1 MKRNERIAALRARR
15 NAMKEN
21 DELIDDAVNAAPAPQ
36 QVPMPAPVDGQQL
49 VAPAADPAMQQP
61 GPMNPLVPP
70 QPGMIPTG
78 WMFPNQS
85 AQAVAMDTGDVNL
98 AGAAPGGGVVD
109 GAPVTN
115 EEAQMIEEYRKYR
128 KQKRLEKLATRLARK
143 VKESSEEELE
153 PEIPEEVSLDM
164 PPEAMDDSAGFEDE
178 EFVDDESGAVIT
190 ADDLEDLVVDINKLF
205 ADAGGDLAS
214 VTSEDAFEDEEIAQ
228 KAEDAVKDELAEEL
242 EEATMN
248 KDTTKKTRTRESA
261 GGKYKLEYVLYERG
275 DVDRK
280 VGSFAAA
287 SDQEACKKA
296 AMIQAN
302 YGPLKDLDAEA
313 RAELEEDVMLD
324 FEEYPEQHS
333 DPIEKWD
340 SFITYNAEEFSL
352 RLTAPDGRVLID
364 TGMDDFAEEEDFEES
379 KKTSRKPRR
388 KENRLVDELSEEEMD
403 LGPEGLDDL
412 EWDPDEE
419 DIAAEREY
427 YEEEMPADDEFDIDD
442 VLDDMDP
449 GNTIQERKT
458 QRRARRKEA
467 APNGNA
473 MHIRFPAGTPAPKVS
488 ADAADA
494 AYKTLE
500 PESSSIQAFE
510 KKAATRRAVLAEL
523 RKQRN
528 ARRKENLMDADL
540 SDADITQEDVIDEVI
555 PGSNKSAIL
564 ESRSFRPSEKFLESY
579 REKQKLDYKA
589 MLKQGLLG

>member
-1 MKRNERIAALRARR
+1 MNRNERIAALRARR
-15 NAMKEN
+15 NTMKEN

-36 QVPMPAPVDGQQL
+36 QVPMPAPEAGQQPA
-49 VAPAADPAMQQP
+49 APAVDPAMQQP

-98 AGAAPGGGVVD
+98 AAAAPGGGVVD

-128 KQKRLEKLATRLARK
+128 KQKRLEKLAKRLARK

-153 PEIPEEVSLDM
+153 PEIPEEVNLDM
-164 PPEAMDDSAGFEDE
+164 PPEDMDDSAGFEDE
-178 EFVDDESGAVIT
+178 EFIDEESDAVIT
-190 ADDLEDLVVDINKLF
+190 ADDLEDVVVDINKLF

-228 KAEDAVKDELAEEL
+228 KAEDAVKDELAE
-242 EEATMN
+242 
-248 KDTTKKTRTRESA
+248 D
-261 GGKYKLEYVLYERG
+261 
-275 DVDRK
+275 D
-280 VGSFAAA
+280 AA
-287 SDQEACKKA
+287 E
-296 AMIQAN
+296 
-302 YGPLKDLDAEA
+302 DLDE
-313 RAELEEDVMLD
+313 
-324 FEEYPEQHS
+324 
-333 DPIEKWD
+333 
-340 SFITYNAEEFSL
+340 
-352 RLTAPDGRVLID
+352 
-364 TGMDDFAEEEDFEES
+364 
-379 KKTSRKPRR
+379 SRKPRR

-419 DIAAEREY
+419 DIAAEAEY
-427 YEEEMPADDEFDIDD
+427 YEEEMPADDEFDMDD

-449 GNTIQERKT
+449 GNAIQERKT
-458 QRRARRKEA
+458 QRRTRRKEA
-467 APNGNA
+467 TPNSNA
-473 MHIRFPAGTPAPKVS
+473 MHIRFPAGTPAPEVS
-488 ADAADA
+488 ADAVDA
-494 AYKTLE
+494 AYNTLE

-540 SDADITQEDVIDEVI
+540 SDACITQEDVIDEVI

-564 ESRSFRPSEKFLESY
+564 ESRSFRPSEKFLENY

>member
-21 DELIDDAVNAAPAPQ
+21 DELIDDAVNAASAPQ
-36 QVPMPAPVDGQQL
+36 QVPMPAPVYGQQP

-178 EFVDDESGAVIT
+178 ESDAVIT
-190 ADDLEDLVVDINKLF
+190 AGDLEDVVVDINKLF

-214 VTSEDAFEDEEIAQ
+214 ATSEDPFEDEEIAQ
-228 KAEDAVKDELAEEL
+228 KAEDVVKDELAEDDEVEDF
-242 EEATMN
+242 EESRN
-248 KDTTKKTRTRESA
+248 TTKKTRTREST

-275 DVDRK
+275 DVYRK
-280 VGSFAAA
+280 VGSFKA
-287 SDQEACKKA
+287 SSDEEACKKV

-340 SFITYNAEEFSL
+340 SFITYNSEEFSAK
-352 RLTAPDGRVLID
+352 LTAPDGRVLVD
-364 TGMDDFAEEEDFEES
+364 TGMDDFADEEDFEES

-403 LGPEGLDDL
+403 LGPDGLDDL

-427 YEEEMPADDEFDIDD
+427 YEEEMPADDEFDMDD

-449 GNTIQERKT
+449 GNTVQERKT
-458 QRRARRKEA
+458 QRRTRRKEA

-488 ADAADA
+488 TDAVDV

-564 ESRSFRPSEKFLESY
+564 ESKSFRPSEKFLESY

>member
-1 MKRNERIAALRARR
+1 MNRNERIAALRARR
-15 NAMKEN
+15 NAMKES

-36 QVPMPAPVDGQQL
+36 QVPMPAPVDGQQPA
-49 VAPAADPAMQQP
+49 APAADPAMQQP

-98 AGAAPGGGVVD
+98 AGAAPGGGVV
-109 GAPVTN
+109 GGSPVTN
-115 EEAQMIEEYRKYR
+115 EEAQMIEEYRKYK
-128 KQKRLEKLATRLARK
+128 KQKRLEKLAKRLARK

-153 PEIPEEVSLDM
+153 PEIPAEVNLDM
-164 PPEAMDDSAGFEDE
+164 PPEDIEDSAGFEDE
-178 EFVDDESGAVIT
+178 ESDAVIT
-190 ADDLEDLVVDINKLF
+190 ADDLEDVVVDINKLF

-228 KAEDAVKDELAEEL
+228 EAEDAVKEELA
-242 EEATMN
+242 
-248 KDTTKKTRTRESA
+248 K
-261 GGKYKLEYVLYERG
+261 
-275 DVDRK
+275 
-280 VGSFAAA
+280 
-287 SDQEACKKA
+287 
-296 AMIQAN
+296 
-302 YGPLKDLDAEA
+302 
-313 RAELEEDVMLD
+313 ED
-324 FEEYPEQHS
+324 
-333 DPIEKWD
+333 
-340 SFITYNAEEFSL
+340 
-352 RLTAPDGRVLID
+352 
-364 TGMDDFAEEEDFEES
+364 EEEEVEDLEES
-379 KKTSRKPRR
+379 KKTARSNTLLEGDRNYKRTAYSVRKAFPGIDPKAADIITGWYCAEGAVEDFDTTDDFAEFIRDDVLDMLDAGTDSADVATVKASLASIGFGDFAEEDLDFDESRKTRR

-403 LGPEGLDDL
+403 LGPEGLDTL
-412 EWDPDEE
+412 EWDPE
-419 DIAAEREY
+419 
-427 YEEEMPADDEFDIDD
+427 EEEMSADTPAWVLEDIPADDEFDMDD

-458 QRRARRKEA
+458 QRRTRRKEA
-467 APNGNA
+467 APSGNA
-473 MHIRFPAGTPAPKVS
+473 MHIRFPAGTPAPDVS
-488 ADAADA
+488 ADAVDA

-510 KKAATRRAVLAEL
+510 KKAAIRRAVLAEL

-540 SDADITQEDVIDEVI
+540 SDACITQEDVIDEVI

-564 ESRSFRPSEKFLESY
+564 ESKSFRPSEKFLESY

>member
-15 NAMKEN
+15 NAMKES

-36 QVPMPAPVDGQQL
+36 QVPMPAPAAGQQP

-109 GAPVTN
+109 GSPVTN
-115 EEAQMIEEYRKYR
+115 EEAQMIEEYRKYK
-128 KQKRLEKLATRLARK
+128 KQKRLEKLAKRLARK

-153 PEIPEEVSLDM
+153 PEIPAEVNLDM
-164 PPEAMDDSAGFEDE
+164 PPEDIEDSAGFEDE
-178 EFVDDESGAVIT
+178 ESDAVIT
-190 ADDLEDLVVDINKLF
+190 ADDLEDVVVDINKLF

-214 VTSEDAFEDEEIAQ
+214 ATSEDDEVEDFEESR
-228 KAEDAVKDELAEEL
+228 
-242 EEATMN
+242 N
-248 KDTTKKTRTRESA
+248 TTKKTRTREST
-261 GGKYKLEYVLYERG
+261 GGKYKLEYVLYSYG

-352 RLTAPDGRVLID
+352 RLTAPDGRVLVD

-379 KKTSRKPRR
+379 RKPARKTRR

-412 EWDPDEE
+412 EWDPEEVEESAETPAWVLE
-419 DIAAEREY
+419 DI
-427 YEEEMPADDEFDIDD
+427 PADDEFDMDD
-442 VLDDMDP
+442 VIDDMDP

-458 QRRARRKEA
+458 QRRTRRKEA
-467 APNGNA
+467 TPNGYA
-473 MHIRFPAGTPAPKVS
+473 MHIRFPAGTPAPDVS
-488 ADAADA
+488 ADAVDA

-500 PESSSIQAFE
+500 PESNSIQAFE

-523 RKQRN
+523 RRQRN

-564 ESRSFRPSEKFLESY
+564 ESKSFRPSEKFLERY

>member
-21 DELIDDAVNAAPAPQ
+21 DELIDDAVNAASAPQ
-36 QVPMPAPVDGQQL
+36 QVPMPAPVYGQQL

-109 GAPVTN
+109 GALVTN

-143 VKESSEEELE
+143 VRESSEEELE
-153 PEIPEEVSLDM
+153 PEIPEEVNLDM

-178 EFVDDESGAVIT
+178 ESDAVIT
-190 ADDLEDLVVDINKLF
+190 ADDLEDVVVDINKLF

-214 VTSEDAFEDEEIAQ
+214 ATSEDDEVEDFEESR
-228 KAEDAVKDELAEEL
+228 
-242 EEATMN
+242 N
-248 KDTTKKTRTRESA
+248 TTKKTRTRESA

-352 RLTAPDGRVLID
+352 RLTAPDGRVLVD

-379 KKTSRKPRR
+379 RKPARKPRR

-403 LGPEGLDDL
+403 LGPEGLYDL

-427 YEEEMPADDEFDIDD
+427 YEEEMPADDEWDIYDD
-442 VLDDMDP
+442 IDDMDP
-449 GNTIQERKT
+449 GNTVQERKT
-458 QRRARRKEA
+458 QRRTRRKEA

-488 ADAADA
+488 TDAVDV